1 MKSIVDNQ
9 KDLCPEVILSCLQC
23 LEASTITDE
32 LATDLT
38 KLNKYFEI
46 CADLFYSQLS
56 KDFNKFEDPIR
67 SKVSVNN

>member
-1 MKSIVDNQ
+1 MDNQ
-9 KDLCPEVILSCLQC
+9 TALCPDVILSCLQC

-32 LATDLT
+32 LATDLS
-38 KLNKYFEI
+38 KLSKYFEI
-46 CADLFYSQLS
+46 CADIFYSQLC